1 MKCSSLS
8 ILSRISFALAVPALL
23 SSCATASPESRLR
36 NRLMEAGL
44 PPRMAACMSGRMVD
58 KLTLAQLRKLQSLAS
73 LRRAEMADITLD
85 VFLHNI
91 RALEDSDIFVVTS
104 KAAISCSL

>member
-1 MKCSSLS
+1 M
-8 ILSRISFALAVPALL
+8 SRISFALAVPALL

-36 NRLMEAGL
+36 NRLMEVGL

-73 LRRAEMADITLD
+73 LRRAEMAGITLD

>member
-1 MKCSSLS
+1 MKCSNLS

-73 LRRAEMADITLD
+73 LRRAEMAGITLD